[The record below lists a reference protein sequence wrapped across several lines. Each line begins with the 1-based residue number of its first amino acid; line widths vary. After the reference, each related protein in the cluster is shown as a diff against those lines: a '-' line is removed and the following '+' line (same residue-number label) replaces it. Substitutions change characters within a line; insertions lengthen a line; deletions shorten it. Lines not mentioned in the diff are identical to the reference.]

1 MRIKIVACGVFE
13 PYIRHLASQ
22 TPHTL
27 SSVMLDAGLHARPH
41 ELRLQAQAAIDEAD
55 RAGGFD
61 AVIVLYGLCGRG
73 TAGLIA
79 RRIPVIIPRAHDC
92 MTLFMGSR
100 FAYMRQF
107 SRHPGTFY
115 HTLGWLQKK
124 VNPNNREAGELY
136 RNYQVV
142 GYDKHPDFKA
152 LQRQFGDENARHII
166 AFHERWKQH
175 YTRAAYIDMGLPEEA
190 GAKDFTRDMARIF
203 GWLFEE
209 IPGTLD
215 LLRRLLN
222 GERSEDDCVVIPPG
236 HRSQSTG
243 DEHILA
249 AVPVDSA
256 DAATVTPLSDRT
268 VTVQAIPGN
277 AEPAGVGLGID
288 AGGTYTDA
296 VIYDFA
302 SRTLLAKA
310 KALTTYHDYVE
321 GIRNALA
328 LLPADKLAQVQVT
341 ALSTTLATNAT
352 VEGRGHRVGALVL
365 SPWEWTS
372 DDFDHTPL
380 VHLRGAVSIT
390 GEVLQPLDEDHVRSS
405 LRHLVEKEHCAALV
419 IAGYATVRNPEQANR
434 VRELA
439 LELYDLPV
447 ICVHE
452 VSRRLDMYQGARAA
466 VANAKLLPIIRDLLD
481 SVHRALADHHVH
493 GKLMVVKGDGTS
505 VDDAI
510 ARERPVETILSG
522 PAASARGARLLADHP
537 DALVI
542 DVGGTTTDCAVLEGG
557 HATIAED
564 GVRVGDEFMS
574 IDAVD
579 IITVGLGGDSRLDF
593 TPDRHITVGPARQI
607 PLCFLASEHASI
619 RDFLRTFDRAGN
631 ANSLNARTLD
641 VLTLRSRRS
650 TLELTDREAKLVA
663 LLERQPQPAV
673 LAAQALDLPSPIL
686 LPLSRLEGCGM
697 VQRSSLTPTDLLHV
711 NGQFVRWDVEAARW
725 ALEIFAAMYGRPV
738 DQVLRMGLEAV
749 TRRLFE
755 EIVRREASFENP
767 RFHVVPEDWQFLLD
781 RAFAGGHDDAG
792 LQVRLTIRRPVIA
805 VGAPAGLLVPPV
817 AEHLD
822 VRIVVPE
829 HADVANAIGAIGS
842 EVVIREEILIQP
854 DMTVGYVL
862 HGRGER
868 MEFSSLERATEVAV
882 ERTRERARQ
891 RAIDAGARA
900 PEIVVVRKDGLG
912 TVSDGS
918 QILVGRSVTAIASGG
933 LFG

>member
-1 MRIKIVACGVFE
+1 MKIKVVACGVFE
-13 PYIRHLASQ
+13 PYIRHLESQ
-22 TPHTL
+22 SPHTL
-27 SSVMLDAGLHARPH
+27 SSTILDAGLHARPH
-41 ELRLQAQAAIDEAD
+41 DLRLQAQAAIDEAD
-55 RAGGFD
+55 REGGFD

-79 RRIPVIIPRAHDC
+79 RRSPVIIPRAHDC

-100 FAYMRQF
+100 AAYMRQF
-107 SRHPGTFY
+107 SKHPGTFY

-136 RNYQVV
+136 RNYHVV
-142 GYDKHPDFKA
+142 GYDHHPDFKA
-152 LQRQFGDENARHII
+152 LRKQFGDENARHII
-166 AFHERWKQH
+166 AFQERWKQH
-175 YTRAAYIDMGLPEEA
+175 YTRAAYIDMGLPDEA
-190 GAKDFTRDMARIF
+190 GAREFTRDMAKIF
-203 GWLFEE
+203 GWHFEE
-209 IPGTLD
+209 IPGTLH

-222 GERSEDDCVVIPPG
+222 GETSGDDCLVLPPG

-243 DEHILA
+243 DEHILS
-249 AVPVDSA
+249 AVPVDAA
-256 DAATVTPLSDRT
+256 DAATVAPLSNRT
-268 VTVQAIPGN
+268 VTVEQIKGD

-328 LLPADKLAQVQVT
+328 MLPADKLAQVQVT

-352 VEGRGHRVGALVL
+352 VEGRGHKVGALVL
-365 SPWEWTS
+365 SPWEWPPE
-372 DDFDHTPL
+372 DFAHTPL

-390 GEVLQPLDEDHVRSS
+390 GEVLEPLDEAHARSA
-405 LRHLVEKEHCAALV
+405 LKQLVEKEHCAALV
-419 IAGYATVRNPEQANR
+419 IAGYATVRNPDQANR

-439 LELYDLPV
+439 RELYDLPV

-505 VDDAI
+505 VDDTI

-522 PAASARGARLLADHP
+522 PAASARGARLLADYP

-542 DVGGTTTDCAVLEGG
+542 DVGGTTTDCAVLDGG
-557 HATIAED
+557 HAAIAVD
-564 GVRVGDEFMS
+564 GVRVGNEFMS

-593 TPDRHITVGPARQI
+593 TPDRHITVGPTRDL
-607 PLCFLASEHASI
+607 PLCFLATQHASI
-619 RDFLRTFDRAGN
+619 REFLRTFDRDRN
-631 ANSLNARTLD
+631 ANNLNAGALD
-641 VLTLRSRRS
+641 VLVLRSRRS

-663 LLERQPQPAV
+663 LLEKQPQPAAK
-673 LAAQALDLPSPIL
+673 AALALDLPSPIL
-686 LPLSRLEGCGM
+686 LPLSRLEACGM
-697 VQRSSLTPTDLLHV
+697 VQRSALTPTDLLHV
-711 NGQFVRWDVEAARW
+711 NGQFTRWDTEAARW
-725 ALEIFAAMYGRPV
+725 ALECFAVMYGRPA
-738 DQVLRMGLEAV
+738 DEVLKLALDAV
-749 TRRLFE
+749 TRRLFD
-755 EIVRREASFENP
+755 EIVRREASFDDA
-767 RFHVVPEDWQFLLD
+767 RFHVLPADWQFLLD
-781 RAFAGGHDDAG
+781 RAFATNDEAG

-817 AEHLD
+817 AKHLD
-822 VRIVVPE
+822 VKVVVPE

-842 EVVIREEILIQP
+842 EVVIREEILINP
-854 DMTVGYVL
+854 DMTAGYVL
-862 HGRGER
+862 HGSGER
-868 MEFSSLERATEVAV
+868 MEFGSLERATEAAV

-900 PEIVVVRKDGLG
+900 PEIVIIRKDGLG